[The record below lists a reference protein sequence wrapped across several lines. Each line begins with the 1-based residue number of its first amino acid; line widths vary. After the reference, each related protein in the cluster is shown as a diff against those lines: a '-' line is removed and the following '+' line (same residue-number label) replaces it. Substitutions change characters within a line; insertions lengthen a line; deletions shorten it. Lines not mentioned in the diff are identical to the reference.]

1 MLSSGEEQSDPASFS
16 YVTTPEEKFGDHA
29 RVHGRTFCILDEGR
43 TGVESFLLSAGLRAE
58 ITASDSGS
66 ATARL
71 ALLPVLL
78 RQTPIHCDLRVCE
91 TLCSIALLS
100 SCVAAFRPELQPQFR
115 RRAWIS
121 IG

>member
-1 MLSSGEEQSDPASFS
+1 MGVDSQQRVRHMNRDGQLVGTALQYIGEILSCMLSSGEEQSDPASFS

-66 ATARL
+66 ATAR
-71 ALLPVLL
+71 
-78 RQTPIHCDLRVCE
+78 
-91 TLCSIALLS
+91 
-100 SCVAAFRPELQPQFR
+100 
-115 RRAWIS
+115 
-121 IG
+121 G